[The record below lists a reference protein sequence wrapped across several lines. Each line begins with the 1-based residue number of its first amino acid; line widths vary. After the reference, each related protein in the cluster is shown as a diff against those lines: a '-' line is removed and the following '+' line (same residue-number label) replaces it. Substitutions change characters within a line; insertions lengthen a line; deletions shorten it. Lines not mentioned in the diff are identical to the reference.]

1 MIITFCGHS
10 DFYEKGDI
18 AKRVQEAI
26 EEAAK
31 GEKVEFFLGGYGNF
45 DRFAYSR
52 AKEYKEKHNNAKI
65 IFVTPYQ
72 TESYLEYKAYNYDE
86 IIYPFEDKV
95 IPRFAITYRNKWI
108 IERSDFV
115 IAYVKRSFGGAYKML
130 KQAEKAKKQIFYL

>member
-10 DFYEKGDI
+10 DFYEKEDM
-18 AKRVQEAI
+18 AKTVMEAI
-26 EEAAK
+26 EKIGK
-31 GEKVEFFLGGYGNF
+31 GKKVEFFLGGYGNF
-45 DRFAYSR
+45 DNFGHRI
-52 AKEYKEKHNNAKI
+52 AKEYKLKHNETRI
-65 IFVTPYQ
+65 VFVTPYQ

-108 IERSDFV
+108 IEGSDFV